1 VEMTLGSLIIHS
13 TAAARKMPRGPCCN
27 KDGDLP
33 SAFLNALM
41 ALLLQN
47 LAIYSLL
54 PTLASLLRRFL
65 TYAFVSPMICSQ
77 RVLLATTEKR
87 SFFIAERRFTIFVYY
102 TRFTTLD
109 VSRLTF
115 LALAWPF
122 LQLYPAR
129 RTNLCFELRWISLNS
144 CVVRHV
150 PFSFFSR

>member
-1 VEMTLGSLIIHS
+1 MRDFNVLLNSQLQDKVEMTLGSLNTHS

-47 LAIYSLL
+47 SAIYLISS
-54 PTLASLLRRFL
+54 TLASLLRRFF
-65 TYAFVSPMICSQ
+65 TYAFVSLVIYSQ
-77 RVLLATTEKR
+77 RVLLATTEKH
-87 SFFIAERRFTIFVYY
+87 SFFIAERHYTIFAYC

-122 LQLYPAR
+122 LQLYPTR
-129 RTNLCFELRWISLNS
+129 RTNLCFELR
-144 CVVRHV
+144 
-150 PFSFFSR
+150 